1 MELFLGLFLGVA
13 WFRALVINDKGF
25 SWGKMKLYLIYTYV
39 LKLLAVEYLHEIIVY
54 RIETHG
60 EETKT
65 L

>member
-1 MELFLGLFLGVA
+1 
-13 WFRALVINDKGF
+13 
-25 SWGKMKLYLIYTYV
+25 MKLYLIYTYV
-39 LKLLAVEYLHEIIVY
+39 LKLLVVEYLHEIIVY